1 MIYGIALIKIRML
14 YRLKIRINI
23 LLSATRFWFH
33 LGVTLGIIDK
43 ITFKLKLKIY
53 FICYPLNYPHI
64 EYVQNYS
71 IPYIHAHYNDGHD

>member
-23 LLSATRFWFH
+23 LLSATGFWFH
-33 LGVTLGIIDK
+33 LGDTLGIIDK

-53 FICYPLNYPHI
+53 FYLLSLELSLELYKSCTNI
-64 EYVQNYS
+64 
-71 IPYIHAHYNDGHD
+71 